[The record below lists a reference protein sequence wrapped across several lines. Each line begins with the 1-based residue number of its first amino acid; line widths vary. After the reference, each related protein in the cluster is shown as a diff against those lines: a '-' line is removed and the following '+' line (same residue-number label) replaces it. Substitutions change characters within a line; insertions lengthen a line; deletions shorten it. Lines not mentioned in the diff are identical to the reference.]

1 MYHDLFNVIRGQ
13 TGSNGRI
20 RVKSAELV
28 EMYSI
33 YVCFDSELSQE
44 FRFNIFQGQLGSL
57 VVKLGSMPSKRG
69 QIGLVG
75 QNMSNMDMFR
85 VRIFSRIQI

>member
-1 MYHDLFNVIRGQ
+1 MYHDLFKVIRGQ

-33 YVCFDSELSQE
+33 YVCFDSEFFQE
-44 FRFNIFQGQLGSL
+44 FRFSIFQGQLGSSE
-57 VVKLGSMPSKRG
+57 VKLGSNPTNRG
-69 QIGLVG
+69 QVG
-75 QNMSNMDMFR
+75 PVGRNVSNIHMFR
-85 VRIFSRIQI
+85 LRILSRIEI